1 MKRWRPLPDASGPG
15 PRTVGASLDRV
26 AASLGV
32 QRASTLSTVFSAW
45 PELVGEAV
53 ASRATPRRLAGTVL
67 HVSVEEP
74 AWATQLTWLEAE
86 LLKRLED
93 VVGPGAVTAIEV
105 RVRAPD
111 GP

>member
-1 MKRWRPLPDASGPG
+1 MPDAQGPG
-15 PRTVGASLDRV
+15 PRSVADSLDRV

-32 QRASTLSTVFSAW
+32 PRASTLTTVFSAW
-45 PELVGEAV
+45 PELVGASV
-53 ASRATPRRLAGTVL
+53 AERATPRRLEGTVL

-74 AWATQLTWLEAE
+74 AWATQLRWLEAD
-86 LLKRLED
+86 LLRRLEE

-105 RVRAPD
+105 RVRAPG